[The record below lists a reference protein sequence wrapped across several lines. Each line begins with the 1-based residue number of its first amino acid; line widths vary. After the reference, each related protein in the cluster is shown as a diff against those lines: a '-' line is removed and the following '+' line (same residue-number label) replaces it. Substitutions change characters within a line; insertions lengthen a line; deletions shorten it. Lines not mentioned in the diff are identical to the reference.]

1 MKAIDFGK
9 DEDFINNY
17 NNLKSSRKMAE
28 LYNCNK
34 TSILNH
40 AKKINYDVNSNK
52 TYKLS

>member
-1 MKAIDFGK
+1 MKPINFGT

-28 LYNCNK
+28 LYNCSK
-34 TSILNH
+34 TAILNH
-40 AKKINYDVNSNK
+40 VKKIHYDVNSNK